1 MDSSSAPRPGPAGV
15 CLVVGE
21 EELLVERSV
30 ASLVAEATAAEAGDG
45 GRGHGPAGTAPPAK
59 GSGAADVRDVAAASL
74 APGALASLL
83 SPSLFGGAR
92 AVVIRGIQD
101 AGKDVA
107 AELER
112 YAASPAPGTLVV
124 LTHAGGAKGR
134 ALLTALTGTGAQV
147 IRCPRISRADE
158 RMDFVRAEF
167 GGLGRKAGKDGV
179 RALIDA
185 VGTDLSELAAACAQL
200 AEDVPGTIDRAAVA
214 RYYRGRAEASGFSVA
229 DRAVEGRLG
238 DALEQL
244 RWALATG
251 VAPVLI
257 SSALAQGVR
266 ALGKVGAV
274 PRGRSS
280 EALAGELGL
289 PPWKIDRVRR
299 QLNGWSAGRGGPRAA
314 GGGRG
319 RRPGQGRGSQRGIRA
334 RASRLHDRGLPE
346 PG

>member
-1 MDSSSAPRPGPAGV
+1 MDSSSASRSAPAGV

-30 ASLVAEATAAEAGDG
+30 ASLVAEATAAEATAGEAAA
-45 GRGHGPAGTAPPAK
+45 AGTAPPAQ

-83 SPSLFGGAR
+83 SPSLFGGAP

-134 ALLTALTGTGAQV
+134 ALLTALTGAGAPV

-299 QLNGWSAGRGGPRAA
+299 QLNGWS
-314 GGGRG
+314 
-319 RRPGQGRGSQRGIRA
+319 PGAVA
-334 RASRLHDRGLPE
+334 RALQAVAEADAQVKGEGASAGYALERAVCTIVACRSRG
-346 PG
+346 

>member
-1 MDSSSAPRPGPAGV
+1 VDSPSPPGPGRAGV

-21 EELLVERSV
+21 EDLLVERSV
-30 ASLVAEATAAEAGDG
+30 AGLVAEATGPEA
-45 GRGHGPAGTAPPAK
+45 APPGQ
-59 GSGAADVRDVAAASL
+59 GSGEAADVRDVPAASL
-74 APGALASLL
+74 APGELASLV
-83 SPSLFGGAR
+83 SPSLFGGTR
-92 AVVIRGIQD
+92 AVVVRGVQD

-112 YAASPAPGTLVV
+112 YAESPAPDTLVV
-124 LTHAGGAKGR
+124 LTHAGGARGK
-134 ALLTALTGTGAQV
+134 ALLTALAGRGATV

-167 GGLGRKAGKDGV
+167 RGLGRKADQGAV

-257 SSALAQGVR
+257 NSALAQGVR

-274 PRGRSS
+274 PRSRSS

-299 QLNGWSAGRGGPRAA
+299 QLNGWSPDGV
-314 GGGRG
+314 
-319 RRPGQGRGSQRGIRA
+319 A
-334 RASRLHDRGLPE
+334 RALQAVAEADAQVKGEGVSAGYALERAVAAIVACRSQG
-346 PG
+346 

>member
-1 MDSSSAPRPGPAGV
+1 VDSSTAPRPGPAGL

-30 ASLVAEATAAEAGDG
+30 ATLVAEATAAEA
-45 GRGHGPAGTAPPAK
+45 APPGG
-59 GSGAADVRDVAAASL
+59 GSGGAAEVRDVPAARL
-74 APGALASLL
+74 APGELASLV

-92 AVVIRGIQD
+92 AVVVRGIQD
-101 AGKDVA
+101 AVKDVA
-107 AELER
+107 ADLER
-112 YAASPAPGTLVV
+112 YAASPAPDTLVV
-124 LTHAGGAKGR
+124 LTHAGGAKGKT
-134 ALLTALTGTGAQV
+134 LLTALSRTGARV

-167 GGLGRKAGKDGV
+167 RGLGRKADQGGV

-200 AEDVPGTIDRAAVA
+200 SEDVPGTIDRTAVA

-299 QLNGWSAGRGGPRAA
+299 QLNGWSPEGVGRALRAVAEADAQVKGEGASAGYALERAIC
-314 GGGRG
+314 
-319 RRPGQGRGSQRGIRA
+319 GIVACR
-334 RASRLHDRGLPE
+334 SGD
-346 PG
+346 

>member
-1 MDSSSAPRPGPAGV
+1 MNSSSAPGPGPAGV

-21 EELLVERSV
+21 EELLVERAV
-30 ASLVAEATAAEAGDG
+30 ARLVAEATEAETPAPGQGSGGAAE
-45 GRGHGPAGTAPPAK
+45 
-59 GSGAADVRDVAAASL
+59 VRDVPAVRL
-74 APGALASLL
+74 APGELAALV
-83 SPSLFGGAR
+83 SPSLFGGAQ

-112 YAASPAPGTLVV
+112 YAASPSPDTLVV
-124 LTHAGGAKGR
+124 LTHAGGAKGKT
-134 ALLTALTGTGAQV
+134 LLTALTRGGAPV

-167 GGLGRKAGKDGV
+167 RALDRKADQGGV

-200 AEDVPGTIDRAAVA
+200 AEDVPGRIDRPAVA

-299 QLNGWSAGRGGPRAA
+299 QLNGWSPDGV
-314 GGGRG
+314 
-319 RRPGQGRGSQRGIRA
+319 A
-334 RASRLHDRGLPE
+334 RALQAVAE
-346 PG
+346 